1 MVLLPSLYYPSP
13 CPISPFNNAGGRHPK
28 LPCKRL
34 RLDRRKLARGVAQ
47 SSGGRC
53 SADRLVLSG
62 VWSVHAHMMGMQV
75 ADLDLSSRHQ
85 QGSLFRIDYGNQLE
99 QLEELE
105 G

>member
-1 MVLLPSLYYPSP
+1 
-13 CPISPFNNAGGRHPK
+13 
-28 LPCKRL
+28 
-34 RLDRRKLARGVAQ
+34 
-47 SSGGRC
+47 
-53 SADRLVLSG
+53 
-62 VWSVHAHMMGMQV
+62 MMGMQV